1 MIDSTTVD
9 AAFELT
15 AALVALAGTIFLGLA
30 ALALHRMP
38 DVYSRLS
45 ATSKA
50 VSLGATLLL
59 AAAAIYARD
68 PGVTARAVA
77 GIAFLLLTS
86 PIAGHVL
93 GRAAWRAGEVPL
105 VTYRD
110 EFPTGPGA
118 EAPSAQA
125 LADAGVVSDEDDDDI

>member
-1 MIDSTTVD
+1 MI
-9 AAFELT
+9 ELI

-38 DVYSRLS
+38 DVFSRLS

-50 VSLGATLLL
+50 VTLGATLLL
-59 AAAAIYARD
+59 ASAAIYARD
-68 PGVTARAVA
+68 PAVTARAVA

-93 GRAAWRAGEVPL
+93 GRAAWRAGEIARGSH
-105 VTYRD
+105 RD
-110 EFPTGPGA
+110 PFPTGPGA
-118 EAPSAQA
+118 DALTAPKAPEDPPE
-125 LADAGVVSDEDDDDI
+125 DATEDEQR